1 MEGEEEKEEKVEG
14 NEEKELWENEMQTSF
29 CYGTARIFTKGRK
42 WMQICIHFVA
52 ILKLELVHISFI

>member
-1 MEGEEEKEEKVEG
+1 MEGQEEKEEKEG
-14 NEEKELWENEMQTSF
+14 QEKELWENEMQTSF

-52 ILKLELVHISFI
+52 ILKLELFHISFI